1 MNFTQSG
8 LRPEIARSQ
17 LQNQSPNA
25 NGYFLG
31 HQALQARQN
40 EANFLGVDAASRCLS
55 PLDSQT
61 GNGPDLHK
69 KNSPR
74 VESNES
80 PVNYDFF
87 GGQQQ
92 ISAQRSSMIQTLS
105 RQQSGMN
112 DMQLLQQQHQHAMLK
127 QMHELQRQ
135 QLLKTQFQLPDTRQ
149 LSSANQVSSSVKQGL
164 GSLHPAPINGLTLHD
179 ASNHSWQPEHMT
191 SNANWLQHGASPAVH
206 VSSGGFTFS
215 PEQGQVSLMGLV
227 PQQVDQSFYG
237 ISTGGA
243 RGNPYHHSSVQM
255 DKPSMQ
261 QVPASSNPFPGN
273 QYAIFTDQVGL
284 QDGSLVSRQADQGK
298 NMFGAAAGQGL
309 NTEFHSENLQE
320 MTIQPKNVMMQE
332 SRGRQELP
340 VPSEI
345 SLDTSAIQAAPSRS
359 VATLDETEE
368 KILFGSDDSVW
379 DVFGRS
385 TNMGSLLDGTDSFG
399 ALPSLQSG
407 SWSALMQSAVAE
419 TSSNDLGVQDEWGG
433 FCVQNS
439 EPTSGNMTSQIVN
452 HASKHQ
458 LAWTDNKLQTA
469 STSNSKPFPISGD
482 ANINLDFFS
491 IPVVQQSGVP
501 IANEQTEKTHNDSSG
516 KFVQQLTE
524 ERSKRLGCSPLQ
536 KPVAESVQF
545 FGNISHSPNVQ
556 LSAENISGHQQGIV
570 VPNMHVQPHNKP
582 NSWNFID
589 SASHSG
595 DAISKSQDIDC
606 ALQPSQNSDHRGV
619 KYEERGHGS
628 AIDHSVPDSNI
639 ERGNF
644 SSGLR
649 SPQANREGSG
659 LDNVAAV
666 TDSRTTRVPE
676 SSQQL
681 PNNHNPNL
689 SKSIDSKLNSVQSN
703 VQAKY
708 QQNQDKNPQAFASSG
723 NDYLDKGAYDY
734 EANMLGNH
742 NAKETCN
749 DSLHPNQFHHSS
761 TGGMRDNVWMD
772 ANDSRGG
779 KQKSSIRVNHKPSGI
794 RKFQYHPM
802 GDLDMEA
809 EPSYGTKGIAHSQ
822 ARSQSVLQGLKGHGQ
837 GYFGQSKFSG
847 HTAVESIE
855 AEKGCFPSIQADTV
869 HSKSS
874 NQGSASDRS
883 FVGSVPNKTTT
894 MSQNMLEL
902 LPKSDQPR
910 EHGTETHLSSS
921 EHNLSSEMPDTE
933 TSDGS
938 VGQFQHN
945 RPSTSQGFGLQL
957 GLPSQS
963 FTIPDR
969 AISSQSSPQVVNSL
983 NSVHVSSEMGRK
995 GHAWLDPKTSV
1006 QSPTHGASSGDIR
1019 NHVSSVSGQISNNS
1033 SSYNIQGNFSAS
1045 FTSDYLL
1052 KSRLQSQHVT
1062 SVGSQPTPSMN
1073 APFGGFESVPK
1084 QTDDSSERAQTIH
1097 LRRKPAPRI
1106 PKSAAESNLA
1116 SSETSRPSSSDQIH
1130 ERDPGQQYPVLEA
1143 LPASQPSATSESPKP
1158 GAFTK
1163 MPDEWTSVSTPQ
1175 QRLGAQSSWASQNL
1189 FNHQVNINSG
1199 TTLPGTKKLDQIAE
1213 AGGCGQPEL
1222 PADSAKPQSFVGEE
1236 QQAED
1241 QQLLAENGASPNP
1254 AIMPRDIDSLGHSLR
1269 PNNTVR
1275 QNHSLLH
1282 QVQSMKDIETE
1293 PGNRNVKRFKGASL
1307 DSALDTHQVSSEGT
1321 EQLSYGSDTKMKD
1334 APVNRLSAPSNDT
1347 VAFAQNDSQHFSSAN
1362 HSAANLKGRHSRISP
1377 QMAPSWFDR
1386 YGTFKNEQ
1394 ISSVNDARKIAMM
1407 KAAEK
1412 TSIVGRPS
1420 DSSYVLHSSEQ
1431 VIAADDVSQLDSA
1444 CKNSK
1449 PISSEHISSHSLP
1462 PDITNQ
1468 DLVVV
1473 KARKRKSMAF
1483 ELLPWHREVT
1493 QVSPRSLNI
1502 SVAEVEWAHAANR
1515 LIEKVEDEPEMIEDW
1530 PPVVRSKRRLILTR
1544 QLMQQLFCA
1553 PPRVF
1558 LSADASKNYE
1568 TVAYFVARSVL
1579 GAACST
1585 SCIPES
1591 DTAVRPDTESALS
1604 EKLKE
1609 RNQSTLK
1616 AAEDFICRAKKLE
1629 NDLQSLDK
1637 RASILDLRLECQ
1649 DLEKIS
1655 VINRFAKFH
1664 GRGQADG
1671 AETSSSSDAIPNSH
1685 KFFSQRYVI
1694 ALPMPRNLPDRLSL
1708 AKPFAMAYS
1717 VPELLLNH
1725 EQCELRVPM
1734 TLRVPNFEEYEFRD
1748 SPMDRAEICQET
1760 EVRVPAAWEMV
1771 GNYCEDDCFRAPEK
1785 EPVRNYD
1792 VDCSFRAT
1800 ETKLVENYLDKDEGI
1815 PVGFRFEP
1823 TDEEL
1828 TAQYLIS
1835 KVSGD
1840 PLSASD
1846 FREVEATEFYS
1857 QHPKCLGWYR
1867 SVH

>member
-1 MNFTQSG
+1 MPGNEVGDRIHNFLGQEGLSQGQHHSPFLGTAWPGLSNNPWAGGQRQVGAPLVSSLKNFSAHQLAESDRGHNGQSSNQQHDMNFTQSG

-105 RQQSGMN
+105 RQQSEMN
-112 DMQLLQQQHQHAMLK
+112 DMQLLQQQQQHAMLK

-179 ASNHSWQPEHMT
+179 ASNYSWQPEHMT
-191 SNANWLQHGASPAVH
+191 PHANWLQHGASPAVH

-215 PEQGQVSLMGLV
+215 PEQGQVSLMSLV

-261 QVPASSNPFPGN
+261 QVPASSNSFPGN

-332 SRGRQELP
+332 SHGRQELP
-340 VPSEI
+340 GPSEI

-433 FCVQNS
+433 FGVQNS

-491 IPVVQQSGVP
+491 IPGVQQSGVP

-516 KFVQQLTE
+516 KFVQHLTE

-545 FGNISHSPNVQ
+545 FGNIAHSPNVQ

-589 SASHSG
+589 SAPHSG

-606 ALQPSQNSDHRGV
+606 ALQPSQNSDHRGA

-689 SKSIDSKLNSVQSN
+689 RKSIDSKLNSVQSN

-708 QQNQDKNPQAFASSG
+708 QQNQDKNSQAFDSSG

-734 EANMLGNH
+734 EATMLGNH

-772 ANDSRGG
+772 VNDSRGG

-809 EPSYGTKGIAHSQ
+809 EPSYGTKSIAHSQ
-822 ARSQSVLQGLKGHGQ
+822 ARPQSVLQGLKGHGQ

-957 GLPSQS
+957 GLPSQR
-963 FTIPDR
+963 FTIHDR

-1019 NHVSSVSGQISNNS
+1019 NHVSSVSGQISNKS

-1045 FTSDYLL
+1045 FTSDYHL

-1062 SVGSQPTPSMN
+1062 SVGSQPTPSASMN
-1073 APFGGFESVPK
+1073 APFGGLESVPK
-1084 QTDDSSERAQTIH
+1084 QTDDSSERAQTTH

-1175 QRLGAQSSWASQNL
+1175 HRLGAQSSWASQNL
-1189 FNHQVNINSG
+1189 FNHQLNINSG

-1213 AGGCGQPEL
+1213 AGGCGQLEL
-1222 PADSAKPQSFVGEE
+1222 PAGSAKPQSFVGEE

-1269 PNNTVR
+1269 PNNTVH

-1293 PGNRNVKRFKGASL
+1293 PDNRNVKRFKGASL
-1307 DSALDTHQVSSEGT
+1307 DSALDTDQVSSEGT
-1321 EQLSYGSDTKMKD
+1321 EQLSYGSDTTMKD
-1334 APVNRLSAPSNDT
+1334 APVNLLSAPSNDT
-1347 VAFAQNDSQHFSSAN
+1347 VACAQNDSRHFSSAN
-1362 HSAANLKGRHSRISP
+1362 HSAANLKGGHPRISP

-1394 ISSVNDARKIAMM
+1394 ISSVNDARKIAMV

-1431 VIAADDVSQLDSA
+1431 VIAAADVSQLDSA

-1449 PISSEHISSHSLP
+1449 PISSEYISSHSPP
-1462 PDITNQ
+1462 PDIRNQ

-1493 QVSPRSLNI
+1493 QVSPRSQNI

-1544 QLMQQLFCA
+1544 QLMQQLLCA

-1558 LSADASKNYE
+1558 LSADAGKNYE

-1637 RASILDLRLECQ
+1637 RASILDLKLECQ

-1671 AETSSSSDAIPNSH
+1671 AETSLSSDAIANSH
-1685 KFFSQRYVI
+1685 KFYSQRYVI
-1694 ALPMPRNLPDRLSL
+1694 ALPMPRNLPDRVQCLSL
-1708 AKPFAMAYS
+1708 
-1717 VPELLLNH
+1717 
-1725 EQCELRVPM
+1725 
-1734 TLRVPNFEEYEFRD
+1734 
-1748 SPMDRAEICQET
+1748 
-1760 EVRVPAAWEMV
+1760 
-1771 GNYCEDDCFRAPEK
+1771 
-1785 EPVRNYD
+1785 
-1792 VDCSFRAT
+1792 
-1800 ETKLVENYLDKDEGI
+1800 
-1815 PVGFRFEP
+1815 
-1823 TDEEL
+1823 
-1828 TAQYLIS
+1828 
-1835 KVSGD
+1835 
-1840 PLSASD
+1840 
-1846 FREVEATEFYS
+1846 
-1857 QHPKCLGWYR
+1857 
-1867 SVH
+1867 

>member
-1 MNFTQSG
+1 MPGNEVGDRIHNFLGQEGLSQGQHHSPFLGTAWPGLSNNLWAGGQRQVGAPLVSSLKNFSAHQLAESDRGHSGQSSNQQHDMNFTQSG

-55 PLDSQT
+55 PLDSQI

-74 VESNES
+74 MESNES

-92 ISAQRSSMIQTLS
+92 IIAQRSSMIQTLS

-112 DMQLLQQQHQHAMLK
+112 DMQLLQQQQHAMLK

-135 QLLKTQFQLPDTRQ
+135 QLLKPQFQLPDTRQ
-149 LSSANQVSSSVKQGL
+149 LSSANQVPSSVKQGL
-164 GSLHPAPINGLTLHD
+164 GSLPPAPINGLPLHD
-179 ASNHSWQPEHMT
+179 ASNYSWQPEHMT
-191 SNANWLQHGASPAVH
+191 PNANWLQHGASPAVH

-261 QVPASSNPFPGN
+261 QVPASSNSFPGN

-284 QDGSLVSRQADQGK
+284 QDGSLVSRQGDQGK
-298 NMFGAAAGQGL
+298 NMFGAAAGQDL

-320 MTIQPKNVMMQE
+320 MTIQPKKVMMQE
-332 SRGRQELP
+332 LRGRQELP
-340 VPSEI
+340 GPSEI
-345 SLDTSAIQAAPSRS
+345 SLDKAIQAAPSQS

-399 ALPSLQSG
+399 VLPSLQSG

-433 FCVQNS
+433 FGVQNS
-439 EPTSGNMTSQIVN
+439 EPTSGNMPSQIVN

-469 STSNSKPFPISGD
+469 STSNSKPFPMSGD

-491 IPVVQQSGVP
+491 IPGVQQSGVP

-524 ERSKRLGCSPLQ
+524 ERSKGLGCSPLQ

-545 FGNISHSPNVQ
+545 FGNIAHSPNVQ
-556 LSAENISGHQQGIV
+556 LSAKNISGHQQGII
-570 VPNMHVQPHNKP
+570 VPNMP

-606 ALQPSQNSDHRGV
+606 ALQPSQNSDHRGA

-639 ERGNF
+639 ERVNS

-649 SPQANREGSG
+649 SPQANREGSD

-676 SSQQL
+676 SSQQH

-689 SKSIDSKLNSVQSN
+689 RKSIDSKLNSVQSN
-703 VQAKY
+703 VQSKY
-708 QQNQDKNPQAFASSG
+708 QQNQDKNPQAFDSSG
-723 NDYLDKGAYDY
+723 NDCLDKAAYDY
-734 EANMLGNH
+734 ETNMLGNH

-749 DSLHPNQFHHSS
+749 DSFHPNQFHHSS

-772 ANDSRGG
+772 VNDSRGG

-809 EPSYGTKGIAHSQ
+809 EPSYGTKSIAHSQ
-822 ARSQSVLQGLKGHGQ
+822 ARSQSVLQGFKGHGQ

-855 AEKGCFPSIQADTV
+855 AEKGCFPSIQTDTV
-869 HSKSS
+869 PSKSS
-874 NQGSASDRS
+874 NQGFASDRS

-894 MSQNMLEL
+894 ASQNMLEL

-910 EHGTETHLSSS
+910 EHGTATHLSSS

-1006 QSPTHGASSGDIR
+1006 QSSTHGASSGDIR
-1019 NHVSSVSGQISNNS
+1019 NHVSSVSGQISNRS

-1045 FTSDYLL
+1045 FTSDYHL
-1052 KSRLQSQHVT
+1052 KSRFQSQHVT
-1062 SVGSQPTPSMN
+1062 SVGSQATPSASTN
-1073 APFGGFESVPK
+1073 APFGGLESVPK
-1084 QTDDSSERAQTIH
+1084 QTDDSSERAQTSH

-1175 QRLGAQSSWASQNL
+1175 HLLGAQSSWASQNL
-1189 FNHQVNINSG
+1189 FNHQLNINS
-1199 TTLPGTKKLDQIAE
+1199 GTKKLDQIAE
-1213 AGGCGQPEL
+1213 AGGCGQSEL
-1222 PADSAKPQSFVGEE
+1222 PAGSAKPKSFVGEE
-1236 QQAED
+1236 QRAED
-1241 QQLLAENGASPNP
+1241 QQLLAENGASPNL
-1254 AIMPRDIDSLGHSLR
+1254 AIMPRDTDALGHSLR
-1269 PNNTVR
+1269 PNNTVH

-1293 PGNRNVKRFKGASL
+1293 PGNRNGKRFKGASL

-1347 VAFAQNDSQHFSSAN
+1347 LAFAQNDSRHFSSAN
-1362 HSAANLKGRHSRISP
+1362 NSAANLKGGHSRISP

-1394 ISSVNDARKIAMM
+1394 ISSVNDAQKIAMV

-1412 TSIVGRPS
+1412 ASIVGGPS

-1431 VIAADDVSQLDSA
+1431 VIAAADVSQLDSA

-1449 PISSEHISSHSLP
+1449 PILSEHISSHSLP

-1493 QVSPRSLNI
+1493 QVSPRSQNI

-1515 LIEKVEDEPEMIEDW
+1515 LIEKVEDEPEMTEDW

-1544 QLMQQLFCA
+1544 QLMQQLLCA

-1558 LSADASKNYE
+1558 LSADAGKNHE

-1579 GAACST
+1579 GDACST
-1585 SCIPES
+1585 SCTPES
-1591 DTAVRPDTESALS
+1591 DTAVRPDTEIALS

-1629 NDLQSLDK
+1629 NNLQSLDK

-1671 AETSSSSDAIPNSH
+1671 AETSSSSDAIANSH

-1694 ALPMPRNLPDRLSL
+1694 ALPMPRNLPDRVQCLSL
-1708 AKPFAMAYS
+1708 
-1717 VPELLLNH
+1717 
-1725 EQCELRVPM
+1725 
-1734 TLRVPNFEEYEFRD
+1734 
-1748 SPMDRAEICQET
+1748 
-1760 EVRVPAAWEMV
+1760 
-1771 GNYCEDDCFRAPEK
+1771 
-1785 EPVRNYD
+1785 
-1792 VDCSFRAT
+1792 
-1800 ETKLVENYLDKDEGI
+1800 
-1815 PVGFRFEP
+1815 
-1823 TDEEL
+1823 
-1828 TAQYLIS
+1828 
-1835 KVSGD
+1835 
-1840 PLSASD
+1840 
-1846 FREVEATEFYS
+1846 
-1857 QHPKCLGWYR
+1857 
-1867 SVH
+1867 